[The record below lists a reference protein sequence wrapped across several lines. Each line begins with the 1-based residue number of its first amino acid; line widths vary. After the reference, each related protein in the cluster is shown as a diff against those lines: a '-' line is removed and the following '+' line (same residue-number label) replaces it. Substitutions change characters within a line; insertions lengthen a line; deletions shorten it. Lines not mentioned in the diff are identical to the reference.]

1 MIKYVDNGSIYE
13 ISEND
18 VEMIL
23 ITAAES
29 AEIDL
34 KTCSQRQ
41 WKWCLQQAGKYLNRT
56 KSAFKVNNPGRGG
69 PAYSVQTIIDIYN
82 IYIELSNK
90 YNKLISIESFSY
102 YSAIPIDTIKSWQYA
117 DRAITDNISADGAL
131 RADAVA
137 CNTDSYNRD
146 IYNINSINNIDDNSI
161 DSIKDSN
168 NNNSVNSS
176 NNKSNNNINNSISN
190 SVSNN
195 NIRYYNKYNNCLP
208 TNNNM
213 VDNRLTRRLLA
224 DIYKGLLESRRE
236 CILDKAFDSNTSLSS
251 PFLYNTEFGSYSG
264 ADSRAA
270 LPVSGDDRRAIAA
283 RYGFQALPD
292 SSD

>member
-23 ITAAES
+23 LTAAES

-102 YSAIPIDTIKSWQYA
+102 YSAIPIDSIKSWQYA
-117 DRAITDNISADGAL
+117 DRAILDNITADDAL
-131 RADAVA
+131 QADAIVS
-137 CNTDSYNRD
+137 NTDSYNRD
-146 IYNINSINNIDDNSI
+146 IYNINSINNSSISNIDNISINDNNI
-161 DSIKDSN
+161 
-168 NNNSVNSS
+168 
-176 NNKSNNNINNSISN
+176 INNSINNNNNVN
-190 SVSNN
+190 S
-195 NIRYYNKYNNCLP
+195 NIRYYNKYTDCEP
-208 TNNNM
+208 RNNNR

-251 PFLYNTEFGSYSG
+251 PFLYNTEFGTYSG
-264 ADSRAA
+264 TNERAA
-270 LPVSGDDRRAIAA
+270 LPVSGGDRQAIAA

-292 SSD
+292 NEQ

>member
-1 MIKYVDNGSIYE
+1 MIKYVDNGSVYE

-102 YSAIPIDTIKSWQYA
+102 YSAIPIDSIKSWQYA
-117 DRAITDNISADGAL
+117 DRAITDNITADDAL
-131 RADAVA
+131 QVEA
-137 CNTDSYNRD
+137 NTDSYNRD
-146 IYNINSINNIDDNSI
+146 IYNINSINNIENDNSI
-161 DSIKDSN
+161 DSNNSINNNIINNSN
-168 NNNSVNSS
+168 NNKSVNS
-176 NNKSNNNINNSISN
+176 
-190 SVSNN
+190 
-195 NIRYYNKYNNCLP
+195 NIRYYNKYSDCEP
-208 TNNNM
+208 RNNNR

-251 PFLYNTEFGSYSG
+251 PFLYNTEFGTYSG
-264 ADSRAA
+264 TDSRAA
-270 LPVSGDDRRAIAA
+270 LPVSGGDRRAIAA

-292 SSD
+292 NAQ

>member
-1 MIKYVDNGSIYE
+1 MIKYVDNGSVYE

-23 ITAAES
+23 LTAAES

-117 DRAITDNISADGAL
+117 DRAITDNITAGDALQADT
-131 RADAVA
+131 VA

-146 IYNINSINNIDDNSI
+146 IYNINSINNIENDNSI
-161 DSIKDSN
+161 DSNNSIN
-168 NNNSVNSS
+168 NNI
-176 NNKSNNNINNSISN
+176 INNSI
-190 SVSNN
+190 NN
-195 NIRYYNKYNNCLP
+195 NNNVNSSIRYYNKYNNCLP
-208 TNNNM
+208 TNNNR

-264 ADSRAA
+264 SNERSA
-270 LPVSGDDRRAIAA
+270 LPVSGGDRRAIAA
-283 RYGFQALPD
+283 RYGFQQIEQHD
-292 SSD
+292 D

>member
-1 MIKYVDNGSIYE
+1 MIKYVDNGSVYE

-102 YSAIPIDTIKSWQYA
+102 YSAIPIDSIKSWQYA
-117 DRAITDNISADGAL
+117 DRAILDNITADDAL
-131 RADAVA
+131 QADATV

-146 IYNINSINNIDDNSI
+146 IYNINSINNSIISNIDNINSDNNI
-161 DSIKDSN
+161 INNNKN
-168 NNNSVNSS
+168 NNNSVNS
-176 NNKSNNNINNSISN
+176 
-190 SVSNN
+190 
-195 NIRYYNKYNNCLP
+195 NIRYYNKYSDCEP
-208 TNNNM
+208 RNNNR

-264 ADSRAA
+264 SNERSA
-270 LPVSGDDRRAIAA
+270 LPVSGGDRQAIAA

-292 SSD
+292 NSD

>member
-1 MIKYVDNGSIYE
+1 MIKYVDNGSVYE

-102 YSAIPIDTIKSWQYA
+102 YSAIPIDSIKSWQYA
-117 DRAITDNISADGAL
+117 DRAILDNITADDAL
-131 RADAVA
+131 QAEAMA

-146 IYNINSINNIDDNSI
+146 IYNINSINNSIISNIDNINSDNNI
-161 DSIKDSN
+161 INNNKN
-168 NNNSVNSS
+168 NNNSVNS
-176 NNKSNNNINNSISN
+176 
-190 SVSNN
+190 
-195 NIRYYNKYNNCLP
+195 NIRYYNKYSDCEP
-208 TNNNM
+208 RNNNR

-251 PFLYNTEFGSYSG
+251 PFLYNTEFGQYSG
-264 ADSRAA
+264 SNERAS
-270 LPVSGDDRRAIAA
+270 LPVSGGDRRAIAA
-283 RYGFQALPD
+283 RYGFQAIEQHD
-292 SSD
+292 N